1 MADPAISQDERN
13 FASPALEQATSLEN
27 IRVEYLQNPP
37 GAGDF
42 HAAEEHTLFLSL
54 APRPLHYVQVQDGKT
69 FTGLYR
75 RGEMLI
81 TPANMPLFVRW
92 QGEENCLQI
101 QLRAEFLRE
110 IATDTLNQNGDRLQL
125 QPAFRVRDSQVEAI
139 AQMLFQES
147 QQPAPGSQ
155 LYLDSLA
162 NVLAVNL
169 LRHHIT
175 TKPAL
180 PIYEGGLSPRQ
191 LQQVMDYVEA
201 HLDQE
206 LRLENL
212 AQLLDMSQ
220 FHFSRLFKQSVGI
233 SPYQYLI
240 QQRVERAKLL
250 LKQTNQSIVEIALAC
265 GFNSHSHLSKQFRQ
279 ATGITPKAYRTS

>member
-1 MADPAISQDERN
+1 
-13 FASPALEQATSLEN
+13 
-27 IRVEYLQNPP
+27 
-37 GAGDF
+37 
-42 HAAEEHTLFLSL
+42 
-54 APRPLHYVQVQDGKT
+54 
-69 FTGLYR
+69 
-75 RGEMLI
+75 MLI
-81 TPANMPLFVRW
+81 TSAHVPLFVRW

-101 QLRAEFLRE
+101 QLRAEFLRA

-125 QPAFRVRDSQVEAI
+125 QSAFRVRDSQVEAI

-147 QQPAPGSQ
+147 QQPSPGSQ

-169 LRHHIT
+169 LRHHTT
-175 TKPAL
+175 TKPVL
-180 PIYEGGLSPRQ
+180 PMYEGGLSPRQ

-201 HLDQE
+201 QLDEE

-220 FHFSRLFKQSVGI
+220 FHFRRLFKQSVGI
-233 SPYQYLI
+233 SPHQYLI
-240 QQRVERAKLL
+240 QQRVERAKQF
-250 LKQTNQSIVEIALAC
+250 LKQTHQSIVEIALAC

-279 ATGITPKAYRTS
+279 ATGMTPKAYRTS